1 MSLEIKKN
9 TKAYIMLV
17 LATLF
22 WAGNFTIGKFAFIE
36 NVPPYS
42 LAFFRWVL
50 VWFILLPFTLKE
62 ISKIKM
68 EIKNNLS
75 LFLILGFTSVGI
87 FSAFTYNAL
96 NHTQVINAS
105 LFNTAIPV
113 TIILVC
119 FLLKIE
125 KTNIFQISGLVISV
139 LGILAIITRLELNIL
154 LTLNFNKGDIYM
166 LIAIISWGIYS
177 AFLKKKIFTISL
189 LSLVQVVCTF
199 GLIFLFP
206 AFLFEFF
213 QGKIIQISNNLFYIL
228 IYVAIFPSIGSY
240 YCWAGAVSIIGANR
254 AGIFLSLIPLFS
266 TIFAMIFFNEKF
278 LFFHFIGSVLIILGL
293 FLSNK
298 KITNA

>member
-1 MSLEIKKN
+1 MSKN
-9 TKAYIMLV
+9 TKAYIMLI

-22 WAGNFTIGKFAFIE
+22 WAGNFTIGKFAYTE

-50 VWFILLPFTLKE
+50 VWIILIPFTYKE
-62 ISKIKM
+62 ISKIKI
-68 EIKNNLS
+68 EVKNNLS
-75 LFLILGFTSVGI
+75 LFFILGFTSVGI

-96 NHTQVINAS
+96 NYTQVINAS

-113 TIILVC
+113 SIILVC

-125 KTNIFQISGLVISV
+125 KTNIFQISGLIVSV
-139 LGILAIITRLELNIL
+139 LGILAIITRLDLNIL
-154 LTLNFNKGDIYM
+154 LTLNFNKGDVYM
-166 LIAIISWGIYS
+166 VIAIISWGIYS
-177 AFLKKKIFTISL
+177 AFLKKKTFNIPL
-189 LSLVQVVCTF
+189 LSLVHVVCTF
-199 GLIFLFP
+199 GLIILLP
-206 AFLFEFF
+206 AFLFELA
-213 QGKIIQISNNLFYIL
+213 QGKTTEVDSNLIFILLYI
-228 IYVAIFPSIGSY
+228 AIFPSIGSY

-278 LFFHFIGSVLIILGL
+278 LFFHFIGSILIILGL

>member
-1 MSLEIKKN
+1 MSKN
-9 TKAYIMLV
+9 TKAYIMLI

-22 WAGNFTIGKFAFIE
+22 WAGNFTIGKFAYTE

-50 VWFILLPFTLKE
+50 VWIILIPFTYKE
-62 ISKIKM
+62 ISKIKT
-68 EIKNNLS
+68 EVKNNLS
-75 LFLILGFTSVGI
+75 LFFILGFTSVGI

-96 NHTQVINAS
+96 NYTQVINAS

-113 TIILVC
+113 SIILVC

-125 KTNIFQISGLVISV
+125 KTNIFQISGLIVSV
-139 LGILAIITRLELNIL
+139 LGILAIITRLDLNIL

-166 LIAIISWGIYS
+166 VIAIISWGIYS
-177 AFLKKKIFTISL
+177 AFLKKKTFDISL
-189 LSLVQVVCTF
+189 LSLVHVVCTF
-199 GLIFLFP
+199 GLIILLP
-206 AFLFEFF
+206 AFLFELA
-213 QGKIIQISNNLFYIL
+213 QGKTTEINNNLIFILLYI
-228 IYVAIFPSIGSY
+228 AIFPSIGSY

-298 KITNA
+298 KFINA

>member
-1 MSLEIKKN
+1 MSKN
-9 TKAYIMLV
+9 TKAYIMLI

-22 WAGNFTIGKFAFIE
+22 WAGNFTIGKFAYTE

-42 LAFFRWVL
+42 LAFFRWIL
-50 VWFILLPFTLKE
+50 VWIILIPFTYKE
-62 ISKIKM
+62 ITKINK
-68 EIKNNLS
+68 EVKNNLS
-75 LFLILGFTSVGI
+75 LFFILGFTSVGI

-96 NHTQVINAS
+96 NYTQVINAS

-113 TIILVC
+113 SIILVC

-125 KTNIFQISGLVISV
+125 KTNIFQISGLIVSV
-139 LGILAIITRLELNIL
+139 LGILAIITRLDLKIL

-166 LIAIISWGIYS
+166 IIAIISWGIYS
-177 AFLKKKIFTISL
+177 AFLKKKTLDISL
-189 LSLVQVVCTF
+189 LSLVHVVCTF
-199 GLIFLFP
+199 GLIILLP
-206 AFLFEFF
+206 AFLFELA
-213 QGKIIQISNNLFYIL
+213 QGKTTEVNSNLIFILLYI
-228 IYVAIFPSIGSY
+228 AIFPSIGSY

-278 LFFHFIGSVLIILGL
+278 LFFHFIGSILIILGL

-298 KITNA
+298 KVTNA

>member
-1 MSLEIKKN
+1 MSRN
-9 TKAYIMLV
+9 TKAYIMLI

-22 WAGNFTIGKFAFIE
+22 WAGNFTIGKFAYME
-36 NVPPYS
+36 SVPPYS
-42 LAFFRWVL
+42 LAFFRWIL
-50 VWFILLPFTLKE
+50 VWIILVPFTYKE
-62 ISKIKM
+62 IPKIKT
-68 EIKNNLS
+68 EVKNNLL
-75 LFLILGFTSVGI
+75 LFFILGFTSVGI

-96 NHTQVINAS
+96 NYTQVINAS

-113 TIILVC
+113 SIILVC

-125 KTNIFQISGLVISV
+125 KTNIFQISGLIVSV
-139 LGILAIITRLELNIL
+139 LGILAIITRLDLNIL

-166 LIAIISWGIYS
+166 VVAIISWGIYS
-177 AFLKKKIFTISL
+177 AFLKKKTFDISL
-189 LSLVQVVCTF
+189 LSLVHVVCTF
-199 GLIFLFP
+199 GLIILLP
-206 AFLFEFF
+206 AFLFELA
-213 QGKIIQISNNLFYIL
+213 QGKTTEINSNLIFILLYI
-228 IYVAIFPSIGSY
+228 AIFPSIGSY

-298 KITNA
+298 KNTNA